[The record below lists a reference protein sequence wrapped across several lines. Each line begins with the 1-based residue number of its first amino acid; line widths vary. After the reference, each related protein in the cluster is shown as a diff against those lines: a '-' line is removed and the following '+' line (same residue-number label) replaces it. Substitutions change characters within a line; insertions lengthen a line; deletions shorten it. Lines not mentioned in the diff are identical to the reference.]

1 MLTLQGKAILLME
14 IPLLNSWKSHII
26 KGKVLKALDKLDLNL
41 YIPPIKN
48 TLESIGLEDKDKGEV
63 ITKFTVKLRELAY
76 NLLKEVK

>member
-1 MLTLQGKAILLME
+1 MGILGNL
-14 IPLLNSWKSHII
+14 KSAVI
-26 KGKVLKALDKLDLNL
+26 KGQVLKALDKLDLNL

-48 TLESIGLEDKDKGEV
+48 TLESAGLNDKDKEEV